1 MFCPHRALFGCILF
15 VLFGGIA
22 VQPGTVEAQSG
33 EPMIAETERRD
44 SLDARLEDRL
54 RDLYEQV
61 EAFRGIEVSVRK
73 GVVHLE
79 GTVVQ
84 AQQAAEAEELAQKFE
99 GTLYVANNVRAETD
113 LADRVSPAVSRL
125 RTFGT
130 SFLEFLPVGIL
141 ALFVVLVTIAGTRW
155 IGAWDAPP
163 RLDVSPLVWGVSQR
177 AVQAVIGLI
186 GFVVTFD
193 LLGVTSLVGALLGT
207 AGVAGLALGFAFR
220 DIIENYLAGVLLS
233 LRQPFRVNDVVSVTD
248 HEGRVVRLTARE
260 LVLLT
265 FDGNHVRLPNST
277 VFKNVLVNYTQNSE
291 RLFYFSVGVGS
302 DEDLSEVQEVGV
314 DTLDAMSGVLV
325 EPPPFARIREL
336 GDSSTIVRFHG
347 WVDQEET
354 DFHKVES
361 EAVRLV
367 KQAFDEADIEMPEPT
382 YRLQLFDAGDAPT
395 PAPKGSTSPIV
406 EQAKAIDVTR
416 DRRLERRVEEDLRTS
431 DEPNLLSG

>member
-1 MFCPHRALFGCILF
+1 MSSLRRALIGCALF
-15 VLFGGIA
+15 VSLGGIA
-22 VQPGTVEAQSG
+22 APSGSADAQSA
-33 EPMIAETERRD
+33 ETPIAENERRD
-44 SLDARLEDRL
+44 SLDARLEARL
-54 RDLYEQV
+54 QDLYDQV
-61 EAFRGIEVSVRK
+61 EAFRRIEVTVRK

-99 GTLYVANNVRAETD
+99 GTLYVANNVSAETD
-113 LADRVSPAVSRL
+113 LVDRVSPAVSRL

-130 SFLEFLPVGIL
+130 SFLEFLPVGVL
-141 ALFVVLVTIAGTRW
+141 ALVVVLITIAGTRW
-155 IGAWDAPP
+155 IGSRDAPP
-163 RLDVSPLVWGVSQR
+163 RLDVSPLVWGLSRRV
-177 AVQAVIGLI
+177 VQAVIGLV

-233 LRQPFRVNDVVSVTD
+233 LRQPFRVNDLVSITD

-260 LVLLT
+260 VVLLT

-291 RLFYFSVGVGS
+291 RLFYFTVEVGT
-302 DEDLSEVQEVGV
+302 DEDLTEVQEVGV
-314 DTLDAMSGVLV
+314 DTLDAMQGVLA
-325 EPPPFARIREL
+325 EPPPFARVREL

-354 DFHKVES
+354 DYHKVES
-361 EAVRLV
+361 EAIRLV

-382 YRLQLFDAGDAPT
+382 YRLQLFDAGDAPSRVL
-395 PAPKGSTSPIV
+395 KGSTSPIV
-406 EQAKAIDVTR
+406 EQARDIDVTR
-416 DRRLERRVEEDLRTS
+416 DRRLERKVEEDLRTS
-431 DEPNLLSG
+431 DEPNLLSE